1 MDFLDEIGSYILFQL
16 PVYGSIMLLFGC
28 FEDARCKNTYSLK
41 KGIYG
46 ITAWVVIFLAALWKA
61 PRPQCWIGLDSAG
74 ICLEIAK
81 SAIPFFMAF
90 VVSLLISSWSMDV
103 DIKAKRA
110 ELCKYKKELEELV
123 DSLNALLNHRKTYD
137 LNNVL
142 TKINNFREKSNE
154 YRNQD
159 LDILYREITEKDR
172 ENIDWY
178 IIEGVLYGLS
188 CYF

>member
-1 MDFLDEIGSYILFQL
+1 MDFLDEIGSYILFQF
-16 PVYGSIMLLFGC
+16 PIYGIIMLLFPC
-28 FEDARCKNTYSLK
+28 FEDSFFKNTYSLK
-41 KGIYG
+41 KGVYG
-46 ITAWVVIFLAALWKA
+46 IIAWIIIFLAALWKA
-61 PRPQCWIGLDSAG
+61 PRPQCWIGLDAVG

-81 SAIPFFMAF
+81 SAIPFSMAF
-90 VVSLLISSWSMDV
+90 IVSFLISFWSMDA

-123 DSLNALLNHRKTYD
+123 DSLSALLNHRKTYD

-142 TKINNFREKSNE
+142 TKINNFREKSNG
-154 YRNQD
+154 YMNRD

-172 ENIDWY
+172 ENIDWD

-188 CYF
+188 HF